1 MYTHVHIPFA
11 NAYIYIRIYLCAHML
26 YRTDDVLDL
35 IEELMAPFRA
45 LSASRL
51 IEQDE
56 DEDEDDDNSDNDA
69 VAIDNPTTTTPSAA
83 GTAAAAEGKG
93 HNSDPPPTAA
103 ATATSALPNILDGDE
118 SRIFEKSF
126 EGEWSKLMKEFRV
139 RVKAIE
145 KTLEM
150 SMQEGFNKLRSA
162 EGTVHLRVAYCI

>member
-1 MYTHVHIPFA
+1 MFICYS
-11 NAYIYIRIYLCAHML
+11 
-26 YRTDDVLDL
+26 DDVLDL

-56 DEDEDDDNSDNDA
+56 EEEEDGDDDNSDNE
-69 VAIDNPTTTTPSAA
+69 V
-83 GTAAAAEGKG
+83 AAAAATTPTVVDGQG
-93 HNSDPPPTAA
+93 HYSDPPLNPTITT
-103 ATATSALPNILDGDE
+103 TATSALPNILDGDE

-162 EGTVHLRVAYCI
+162 EGNVYMHVAYCI

>member
-69 VAIDNPTTTTPSAA
+69 VAIDNPTTTTPAAA
-83 GTAAAAEGKG
+83 G
-93 HNSDPPPTAA
+93 TAA

>member
-1 MYTHVHIPFA
+1 M
-11 NAYIYIRIYLCAHML
+11 CS

-56 DEDEDDDNSDNDA
+56 DDDDDDNSDNEVA
-69 VAIDNPTTTTPSAA
+69 AIDNPTTTTPAV
-83 GTAAAAEGKG
+83 GTAAAIESIG
-93 HNSDPPPTAA
+93 HTSNPPP
-103 ATATSALPNILDGDE
+103 ATTTTTSALPNILDGDE

-126 EGEWSKLMKEFRV
+126 ESEWNKLMKEFRV
-139 RVKAIE
+139 RVKTIE

-162 EGTVHLRVAYCI
+162 EGTVYMYLVHDNVIC